1 MTTRSRPT
9 SFDIAYRAGVSQATV
24 SRVLRGGARVS
35 EETRRRVEA
44 VVRELGY
51 RVDRRASG
59 LRTRSSGLLALLLF
73 ESATSDGPRVDPAFL
88 ALLGPISRACEAR
101 HRELLVAVRQ
111 PSDGWEIDYGDPTR
125 ADGLILLGDGEV
137 HAARERRATLA
148 RSGIPLVGY
157 AATPGHDVAA
167 GDALVEDLMRKIG
180 GGTPVPPVPAEP
192 APG

>member
-73 ESATSDGPRVDPAFL
+73 ESATPDGPRVDPAFL
-88 ALLGPISRACEAR
+88 ALLGPISRAFEAR
-101 HRELLVAVRQ
+101 QRELLVAVRQ
-111 PSDGWEIDYGDPTR
+111 PSDGWEIDYGDPAR
-125 ADGLILLGDGEV
+125 ADGLILLGDGEDRV
-137 HAARERRATLA
+137 ARERRAVLA

-157 AATPGHDVAA
+157 GLATPGRGAAA
-167 GDALVEDLMRKIG
+167 GDALVDELMRKIG
-180 GGTPVPPVPAEP
+180 GTTPPPAAAEP
-192 APG
+192 APA